1 MEWERSLEQER
12 NLGLAGRSRA
22 LVVLEDG
29 ASFSGWT
36 FVGEGEISGEVV
48 FTTSMVGYQ
57 ETLTDPSYRGQIVLF
72 TYPLIGNY
80 GIISGDEESAKIQ
93 AAAVLVREY
102 TPYYSNWA
110 SEVSLAALLE
120 ENSVLGV
127 EGIDTRALTRHLRDK
142 GAMRGVISTLES
154 NVNDLQE
161 KANAHPSMVGLDL
174 ASSITE
180 LSAPTLLPALGE
192 ERCRVVA
199 LDYGVKGSIYREL
212 RSRGASVLAVPGS
225 TPPAEVLA
233 QEPDGVFLSNG
244 PGDPAALKEGVENL
258 RGVLGQ
264 APVFGICL
272 GHQLLGLALDCET
285 YKMPFGHHGANHP
298 VRNLRTGRIE
308 ITSQNHGFAVSEDS
322 LSDGVELTHR
332 NLYDGT
338 VEGIASLEVRAW
350 SVQYHPESSPGPRD
364 SGYLFEEFVNS
375 ISEKGLALR
384 AAPRRH
390 LERPDHRLWSDRD
403 R

>member
-1 MEWERSLEQER
+1 LEHGL
-12 NLGLAGRSRA
+12 NSGLAGQNRA

-29 ASFSGWT
+29 TSFSGWT
-36 FVGEGEISGEVV
+36 FAGEGEVSGEVV

-80 GIISGDEESAKIQ
+80 GIIPGDEESAKIQ

-102 TPYYSNWA
+102 TPYHSNWA
-110 SEVSLAALLE
+110 SELSLAALLE
-120 ENSVLGV
+120 ENGVLGV

-154 NVNDLQE
+154 NVNVLRE

-180 LSAPTLLPALGE
+180 LSEPTLLPALGE

-199 LDYGVKGSIYREL
+199 LDYGVKGSIYKEL
-212 RSRGASVLAVPGS
+212 RSRGASVLAMPGS

-258 RGVLGQ
+258 RGVLGE
-264 APVFGICL
+264 AP
-272 GHQLLGLALDCET
+272 

-298 VRNLRTGRIE
+298 VRNLRTGKIE
-308 ITSQNHGFAVSEDS
+308 ITSQNHGFSVREET
-322 LSDGVELTHR
+322 LPEGVELTHR

-338 VEGIASLEVRAW
+338 VEGLRSRNLNAW

-364 SGYLFEEFVNS
+364 SGYLFDEFVEE
-375 ISEKGLALR
+375 ISSKKDG
-384 AAPRRH
+384 
-390 LERPDHRLWSDRD
+390 
-403 R
+403 

>member
-1 MEWERSLEQER
+1 LEHGLNSE
-12 NLGLAGRSRA
+12 LAGQSRA

-29 ASFSGWT
+29 TSFLGWT
-36 FVGEGEISGEVV
+36 FAGEGEVSGEVV

-80 GIISGDEESAKIQ
+80 GVIPGDEESAKIQ

-102 TPYYSNWA
+102 TPYHSNWA
-110 SEVSLAALLE
+110 SELSLAALLE
-120 ENSVLGV
+120 ENGVLGV

-154 NVNDLQE
+154 NVKVLQT
-161 KANAHPSMVGLDL
+161 KANAHPSMIGLDL

-180 LSAPTLLPALGE
+180 LSEPTLLPALGE

-199 LDYGVKGSIYREL
+199 LDYGVKGSIYKEL

-225 TPPAEVLA
+225 TPPGEVLA
-233 QEPDGVFLSNG
+233 QEPDGIFLSNG

-258 RGVLGQ
+258 RGVLGE

-272 GHQLLGLALDCET
+272 GHQLLGLALGCET

-298 VRNLRTGRIE
+298 VRNLRTGKIE
-308 ITSQNHGFAVSEDS
+308 ITSQNHGFSVSEET
-322 LSDGVELTHR
+322 LPEGVELTHR

-338 VEGIASLEVRAW
+338 VEGLRSRDLNAW

-364 SGYLFEEFVNS
+364 SGYLFDEFVEETS
-375 ISEKGLALR
+375 SKKDG
-384 AAPRRH
+384 
-390 LERPDHRLWSDRD
+390 
-403 R
+403 